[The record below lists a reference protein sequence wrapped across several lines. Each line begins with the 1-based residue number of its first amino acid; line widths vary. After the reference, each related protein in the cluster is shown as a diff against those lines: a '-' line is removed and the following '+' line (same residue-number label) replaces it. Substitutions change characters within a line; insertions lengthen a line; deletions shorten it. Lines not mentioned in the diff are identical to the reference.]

1 MAKKEF
7 ALDARNK
14 KVMKGDTVL
23 VRHAFPKTA
32 HLSYGVVEKIKIVTT
47 GCIMNRNAVIIF
59 NDEPFTRDN
68 FNQVK
73 TNFRQGERIYYLFA
87 TKKDLTSPYIRIQVS
102 TVVDKTATLFYKPY
116 WSGDYRLMKDEVNY
130 YSDYVVIHS
139 RGKFLMQIF
148 KMEDLHH
155 PLAYAYF
162 VVN

>member
-1 MAKKEF
+1 
-7 ALDARNK
+7 
-14 KVMKGDTVL
+14 MKRILLTILVL
-23 VRHAFPKTA
+23 LF
-32 HLSYGVVEKIKIVTT
+32 VTT
-47 GCIMNRNAVIIF
+47 GCMMNRNAVIIF

-87 TKKDLTSPYIRIQVS
+87 TKKDLSSPYIRIQVS